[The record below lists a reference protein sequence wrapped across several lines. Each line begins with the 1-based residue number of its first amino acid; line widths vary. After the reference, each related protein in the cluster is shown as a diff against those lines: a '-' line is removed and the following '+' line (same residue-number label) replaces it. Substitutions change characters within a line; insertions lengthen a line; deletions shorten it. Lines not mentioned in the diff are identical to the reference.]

1 MTETPVLNSPTQSTG
16 DVLDPAVF
24 EAALASADAPEWV
37 RERKQ
42 AAWERFTA
50 LPYPKAKDQ
59 PWRYASVRNL
69 KLEGFLPQVE
79 PLSEAV
85 REEVLAKS
93 SPLEKVAGVLTFADG
108 QLIGQTAV
116 SAELAAK
123 GVIWEPLST
132 ALRAHPELLQKYFLA
147 ERTRLGSDKFEALHE
162 AYFEAGSV
170 LYIPKGVEIIDP
182 FVVHHWAVTP
192 QVALF
197 PHTLIVAED
206 NAGVDLVDFY
216 SCVDGSAPSLA
227 CGVGDVHAGPGAR
240 VFRKVV
246 QNWSRQTLSFQ
257 TDGVAADRDS
267 DVKSISVNLGGRQ
280 ARCENQIR
288 ITGPGAHV
296 KMYGLTVADG
306 DQEFD
311 QRTLQIHEAPNAVS
325 DLLYKNALMDTAH
338 TIFSGLIKVAKDAQ
352 KTDAYQTNRNLL
364 LEPTAEANSLPG
376 LEIEANDV
384 KCSHGATSGQLDPSE
399 MFYLLSRGI
408 PKRVAYEL
416 MVFGFFE
423 EIVEKISYE
432 PLREVLRE
440 RVQKKFRAH
449 NDG

>member
-1 MTETPVLNSPTQSTG
+1 MTETPVLTSPTQSTD

-24 EAALASADAPEWV
+24 AAALEQADLPAWV

-42 AAWERFTA
+42 AAWERFNT
-50 LPYPKAKDQ
+50 LPYPKVKDQ
-59 PWRYASVRNL
+59 PWRYASVRGL
-69 KLEGFLPQVE
+69 KLEGYRPALE
-79 PLSEAV
+79 PLADAARARVLEASK
-85 REEVLAKS
+85 VLD
-93 SPLEKVAGVLTFADG
+93 KVSATLVFADG
-108 QLIGQTAV
+108 QLLEQTPLPP
-116 SAELAAK
+116 ELAAQ
-123 GVIWEPLST
+123 GVIWEPIRV
-132 ALRAHPELLQKYFLA
+132 AMREHPEFLQRYFLA

-162 AYFEAGSV
+162 AYFDAGSV
-170 LYIPKGVEIIDP
+170 LYVPKGVEIEEP
-182 FVVHHWAVTP
+182 FVVYHWAASP

-197 PHTLIVAED
+197 PHTLIIAED

-216 SCVDGSAPSLA
+216 GCLDNHAPALA

-246 QNWSRQTLSFQ
+246 QNWSRETLSFQ
-257 TDGVAADRDS
+257 TDGIAADRDA
-267 DVKSISVNLGGRQ
+267 DVKTISVNLGGRQ
-280 ARCENQIR
+280 ARFENQIR
-288 ITGPGAHV
+288 IVGAGAHV

-306 DQEFD
+306 EQEFD

-352 KTDAYQTNRNLL
+352 QTDAYQTNRNLL
-364 LEPTAEANSLPG
+364 LDSTAEANSLPG

-399 MFYLLSRGI
+399 MFYLRSRGI

-432 PLREVLRE
+432 PLREVLRAL
-440 RVQKKFRAH
+440 VQAKFRTH
-449 NDG
+449 SSS